1 MVRSSGGH
9 DTLDCCARH
18 EEKIDALEERL
29 RGIEMEIARNGAR
42 VAIIAGIAAAIAST
56 VMTVGAS
63 LLLHWMTK

>member
-1 MVRSSGGH
+1 
-9 DTLDCCARH
+9 
-18 EEKIDALEERL
+18 
-29 RGIEMEIARNGAR
+29 MEIARNGAR